1 MSSFKVFDIAG
12 SGMSAQSV
20 RLNTVASN
28 LANADSVSGDPT
40 QVYQAKHP
48 VFQSVQA
55 LGAAGAASL
64 DAGSNHLSAQASASV
79 KVSGI
84 VTNTAAPEARYD
96 PSNPLASSEGYV
108 YSSNVNVVEEMTD
121 MISASRSYQNN
132 VEVMNSARNMMLD
145 TLKLGQ

>member
-12 SGMSAQSV
+12 SGMSAESV

-28 LANADSVSGDPT
+28 LANANAVSGDPT

-55 LGAAGAASL
+55 LGAAASQAAE
-64 DAGSNHLSAQASASV
+64 QASASV
-79 KVSGI
+79 RVLGI
-84 VTNTAAPEARYD
+84 AANTAAPESRYD
-96 PSNPLASSEGYV
+96 PSNPLANSEGYV

-132 VEVMNSARNMMLD
+132 VEVMNTARNMMLD
-145 TLKLGQ
+145 TLKLGQS